1 MRFPTMFSPIQI
13 GSVTV
18 PNRFVVPPMANNFS
32 DPDGCLSQRSLA
44 YYAARARGGFGLI
57 TIESAVVY
65 EQAKGGP
72 RKACLPTTPS
82 TASAGWRRP
91 ATAMGLRYPSSSST
105 RGRRAVLPSPATP

>member
-57 TIESAVVY
+57 TIESA
-65 EQAKGGP
+65 EGLSLCRPHHRQLPPGGGG
-72 RKACLPTTPS
+72 LPQLW
-82 TASAGWRRP
+82 G
-91 ATAMGLRYPSSSST
+91 
-105 RGRRAVLPSPATP
+105 